1 VLTESIFGLSGIGKM
16 ITESVTSRDYAVVQ
30 GLTLVTAVIYVTVN
44 LLVDISY
51 GFLDPR
57 IRLQ

>member
-1 VLTESIFGLSGIGKM
+1 M
-16 ITESVTSRDYAVVQ
+16 ITEAVSSRDYAVVQ
-30 GLTLVTAVIYVTVN
+30 GLTLVTALIYVTVN
-44 LLVDISY
+44 LVVDISY